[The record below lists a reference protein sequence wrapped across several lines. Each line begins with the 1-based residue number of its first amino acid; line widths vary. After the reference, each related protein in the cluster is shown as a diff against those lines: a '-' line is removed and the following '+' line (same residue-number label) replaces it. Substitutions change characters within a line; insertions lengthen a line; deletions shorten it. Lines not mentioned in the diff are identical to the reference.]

1 MNDKRAIAVFDSG
14 VGGLTCV
21 RELSKI
27 LPEEQII
34 YLGDT
39 LRCPYGN
46 RSVETIRKF
55 TKEIV
60 SFLHSKDVKMIIAA
74 CNTVSSV
81 ALDCAKETAGE
92 IPVLGVVEPGCRAAI
107 ENSRVKK
114 IGVIG
119 TRATI
124 GAGAYGKGIRKI
136 SPEVLVYE
144 KACPLLVHLVEEGE
158 TDSPITDV
166 VLKKYLSELL
176 DLGIDSLVL
185 GCTHYPLLQNA
196 VIRCVGE
203 GISVI
208 NGAKLVAED
217 AKKILMEK
225 DMLSAKRGGDD
236 ILYATDIT
244 PQFERLASAFLMGD
258 KKKIQK
264 IKLITK
270 E

>member
-1 MNDKRAIAVFDSG
+1 MSDCRPIAVFDSG
-14 VGGLTCV
+14 VGGLTCM

-27 LPEEQII
+27 LPNERII

-39 LRCPYGN
+39 LRCPYGD

-55 TKEIV
+55 TEEIV
-60 SFLHSKDVKMIIAA
+60 RFLVSEDVKMIIAA

-107 ENSRVKK
+107 QNSRAQK

-124 GAGAYGKGIRKI
+124 GAGAYGKGIRAI
-136 SPEVLVYE
+136 NPEMIVYE

-158 TDSPITDV
+158 TDSAIADV
-166 VLKKYLSELL
+166 VLKKYLSDLL

-196 VIRCVGE
+196 IVRCVGD
-203 GISVI
+203 GVAVI
-208 NGAKLVAED
+208 NGAKLVAEE
-217 AKKILMEK
+217 AKKTLEEK
-225 DMLSAKRGGDD
+225 GLLSAKRSGED
-236 ILYATDIT
+236 ILFATDIT
-244 PQFERLASAFLMGD
+244 PQFERLASVFLMD
-258 KKKIQK
+258 VKKKICRT
-264 IKLITK
+264 KL
-270 E
+270 

>member
-1 MNDKRAIAVFDSG
+1 MSANKAIAVFDSG

-21 RELSKI
+21 RELSRI

-39 LRCPYGN
+39 LRCPYGD

-60 SFLHSKDVKMIIAA
+60 SFLLSKNVKMIIAA

-92 IPVLGVVEPGCRAAI
+92 IPVLGVVEAGCRAAV
-107 ENSRVKK
+107 ESSKTQK

-124 GAGAYGKGIRKI
+124 GAGAYGNGIRAVSKGIT
-136 SPEVLVYE
+136 VFE

-158 TDSPITDV
+158 TDSAITDV

-196 VIRCVGE
+196 IARCAGE
-203 GISVI
+203 NVAII

-217 AKKILMEK
+217 AKKILAEK
-225 DMLSAKRGGDD
+225 GILAEKRTAED
-236 ILYATDIT
+236 IFFATDIT
-244 PQFERLASAFLMGD
+244 AQFERLASVFLMD
-258 KKKIQK
+258 TKKKICE
-264 IKLITK
+264 IKL
-270 E
+270 

>member
-1 MNDKRAIAVFDSG
+1 MNKNSGDSRAIAVFDSG

-39 LRCPYGN
+39 LRCPYGD

-55 TKEIV
+55 TEEIV
-60 SFLHSKDVKMIIAA
+60 KYLLSKNVKMIIAA

-81 ALDCAKETAGE
+81 ALDKAKEIAGE
-92 IPVLGVVEPGCRAAI
+92 IPVLGVVEPGCRAAV
-107 ENSRVKK
+107 ENSKAKK

-124 GAGAYGKGIRKI
+124 GAGAYKKGINAI
-136 SPEVLVYE
+136 SLDITVYE

-158 TDSPITDV
+158 TDSKITDE
-166 VLKKYLSELL
+166 VLKKYLSDLL

-196 VIRCVGE
+196 VVRCVGNNV
-203 GISVI
+203 SVI

-217 AKKILMEK
+217 AKRILSENNI
-225 DMLSAKRGGDD
+225 LSAKRTAED
-236 ILYATDIT
+236 ILLATDIT
-244 PQFERLASAFLMGD
+244 PQFEHLANMFLMGA
-258 KKKIQK
+258 KKDIQE
-264 IKLITK
+264 IKL
-270 E
+270 